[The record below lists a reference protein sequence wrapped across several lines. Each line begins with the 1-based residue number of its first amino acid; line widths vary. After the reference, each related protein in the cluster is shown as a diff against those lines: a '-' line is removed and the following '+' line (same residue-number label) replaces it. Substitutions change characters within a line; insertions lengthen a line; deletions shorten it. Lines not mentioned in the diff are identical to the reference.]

1 MFLNNDNLF
10 LWLSITILGY
20 CSKCSISL
28 HSQPGRKW
36 FCRKATKHLVVHLLE
51 VLLHGTKVLTSEVG
65 QQPKRERVSS
75 GACCSSQPG
84 QEGDGGGAQGEE
96 RGQHHQLGEA
106 GRPVG
111 GGQQGQRPCEVVCW
125 AQLDDERPDQG
136 VEGEVVGKEEEGY

>member
-20 CSKCSISL
+20 CSKCSISP
-28 HSQPGRKW
+28 HSQPGKIW
-36 FCRKATKHLVVHLLE
+36 FCRKAKKHLVVHLLE
-51 VLLHGTKVLTSEVG
+51 VLLHGAKVLTPEVG
-65 QQPKRERVSS
+65 QQKKRERVSS
-75 GACCSSQPG
+75 GACSRSQPG

-111 GGQQGQRPCEVVCW
+111 GGQQGQRPREVVGW
-125 AQLDDERPDQG
+125 AQLDDERPDKG
-136 VEGEVVGKEEEGY
+136 VEGEVVGEEEEGY